1 MRKHITVWLL
11 LVIVSVT
18 PQGFA
23 QDRKDVA
30 YVSGTVKGVSE
41 GAVGEL
47 KTGSG
52 EALKFHFNS
61 GQFAIPYT
69 QIKSYQCREET
80 KFHLGVL
87 PAIAVAL
94 VKKRT
99 KVHFVTIVWNNEQEI
114 AEVAKLELSK
124 NGSEA
129 LMDLL
134 RARVPKRTKQ
144 NQASSSTRAGDRG
157 SQPVPAP

>member
-1 MRKHITVWLL
+1 MRKHTTVWLL
-11 LVIVSVT
+11 LAIVSVT
-18 PQGFA
+18 PQVFA
-23 QDRKDVA
+23 LDGKDVA

-41 GAVGEL
+41 GTAGGLETTL
-47 KTGSG
+47 A
-52 EALKFHFNS
+52 EALEFRS
-61 GQFAIPYT
+61 SAGQFAIPYAR
-69 QIKSYQCREET
+69 IKSYQCREET

-94 VKKRT
+94 VKKRA
-99 KVHFVTIVWNNEQEI
+99 KVHFVTIVWNDEGDT

-134 RARVPKRTKQ
+134 RARAPMRTKQ
-144 NQASSSTRAGDRG
+144 NQAKTSARAGDRE
-157 SQPVPAP
+157 SPPVPTP